1 MTKKDFEKAA
11 KLIAAKR
18 KSLALPKLA
27 TKLEEVFVEFFEGDN
42 PRFDRE
48 RFLTACRKVD

>member
-1 MTKKDFEKAA
+1 MTKKDFERAA
-11 KLIAAKR
+11 KLIAQR
-18 KSLALPKLA
+18 RESLALPKLV

-48 RFLTACRKVD
+48 RFLAACRKVD